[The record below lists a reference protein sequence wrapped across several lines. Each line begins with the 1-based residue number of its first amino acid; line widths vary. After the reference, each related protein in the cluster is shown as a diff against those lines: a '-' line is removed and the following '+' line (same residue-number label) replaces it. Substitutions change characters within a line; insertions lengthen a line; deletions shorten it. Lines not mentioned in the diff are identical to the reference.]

1 MQIVADTASLYSPE
15 EAKNLG
21 FKVVS
26 ACVVINEKT
35 YKDYQEITTEEFLKM
50 IEEGGI
56 PTSSQPAIGDV
67 MEVFEDSESRD
78 EDILYLPVGDGLSGT
93 YQSAVGI
100 ANGLDNKDKIHVL
113 NTKSLAEPQRYL
125 VKKAM
130 KLRDEGL
137 DIEKI
142 KEELHKSIESSIS
155 FVIPADFDFLR
166 RSGRLTPIAAK
177 IAGMIKIVP
186 VLTQT
191 EDKMRIQPF
200 TIKRSR
206 KKALEAILEHLE
218 SIGVDKEYIIT
229 VRHGGAQELAKEIF
243 ELIQKRFSDTM
254 VEVFQLAPSLVTHGG
269 PGCITIQAVRK

>member
-155 FVIPADFDFLR
+155 FVSPADFDFLR

-191 EDKMRIQPF
+191 EDKRRITLF
-200 TIKRSR
+200 SIKRTK
-206 KKALEAILEHLE
+206 KKAVAAIIEHFKSL
-218 SIGVDKEYIIT
+218 GVDENFLIT
-229 VRHGGAQELAKEIF
+229 ISHVGVIEEAKAIMEQF
-243 ELIQKRFSDTM
+243 RESFSNTAM
-254 VEVFQLAPSLVTHGG
+254 EMFSLVPSLISHGG
-269 PGCITIQAVRK
+269 PGCVVIQTIRK

>member
-113 NTKSLAEPQRYL
+113 NTKSLAGPQRYL
-125 VKKAM
+125 VKQAM

-229 VRHGGAQELAKEIF
+229 VGHGGAQELAKEIF